1 MCTLSESSPLPFR
14 DSSSH
19 FSDAQRAVISAV
31 IVALGFQSLTRSA
44 PLPDDHIPKDLSYVA
59 AATTPFGANLHSQ
72 VLHCPTTSLAK
83 SGTSASNRYVRW
95 ILNDGLL
102 PLDHI
107 NGCATNEDGLCS
119 LEAYTTWLRNDLQSI
134 DWEQDCCKY
143 RFPCPASLRSFAL
156 TSLLWH
162 AQMAITPNLVTR
174 SRTVDRH
181 ECCRDRLYR

>member
-1 MCTLSESSPLPFR
+1 MTLLTIPVRVLCEPHCVTFPRLISPFFLGR
-14 DSSSH
+14 
-19 FSDAQRAVISAV
+19 ARAVISAV

-83 SGTSASNRYVRW
+83 SGTSASDRYVRW

-107 NGCATNEDGLCS
+107 DGCATNEDGLCS

-143 RFPCPASLRSFAL
+143 RFRLFVFIAL
-156 TSLLWH
+156 LCT
-162 AQMAITPNLVTR
+162 
-174 SRTVDRH
+174 D
-181 ECCRDRLYR
+181 CCFYRW